1 MSTISIESNVL
12 KNKFTSKNDAKNYED
27 YKTVY
32 TNKKFQFYPLIYT
45 INNE

>member
-1 MSTISIESNVL
+1 MSTISIENYVL
-12 KNKFTSKNDAKNYED
+12 EIKFTKNNDTKNYED
-27 YKTVY
+27 YKTIY